1 MISSPLQRGRQSTG
15 RTADVATGHPS
26 DRIASAQRAERR
38 DRVSIAI
45 TRVPAGLLLQR
56 EEVPAQGPRTLV
68 VTVFQDRASFMR
80 WCDED
85 PIRFDQ
91 PLMLHQLRREGDE
104 LWRVSTG
111 I

>member
-1 MISSPLQRGRQSTG
+1 M
-15 RTADVATGHPS
+15 
-26 DRIASAQRAERR
+26 ASVQRAERR

-68 VTVFQDRASFMR
+68 VTVFQDRASFVR

>member
-1 MISSPLQRGRQSTG
+1 MFLSPLQRGRRSTG
-15 RTADVATGHPS
+15 RTADLARDHHP
-26 DRIASAQRAERR
+26 DRIASAHRAERR

-45 TRVPAGLLLQR
+45 KRVATGLLLLR
-56 EEVPAQGPRTLV
+56 EEVPAEGPRTLA
-68 VTVFQDRASFMR
+68 VTVFEDRASFVR

-104 LWRVSTG
+104 LWRASTG
-111 I
+111 P